1 MHDGRAKLWLVW
13 RALQLRRERGDL
25 FLKGD
30 YHPVAASGERSGH
43 VVAYA
48 RRLGEAGIVVA
59 AGRLFACMGLE
70 QGALPVGAAAWGDT
84 VLDLAFLPKGARL
97 VNVLT
102 GDPVETDASG
112 RLPLSRAITHFPGAL
127 LAYGAPAGASASDPT
142 GEMHGKTSS

>member
-1 MHDGRAKLWLVW
+1 MVV
-13 RALQLRRERGDL
+13 ALEEQ
-25 FLKGD
+25 
-30 YHPVAASGERSGH
+30 VAAF
-43 VVAYA
+43 
-48 RRLGEAGIVVA
+48 A
-59 AGRLFACMGLE
+59 AQLQRAPHQPEFRAAVMQRLE
-70 QGALPVGAAAWGDT
+70 QGALAAGAAAWGDT

-127 LAYGAPAGASASDPT
+127 LAYGAPSGASASDPT